1 MLIKNIKVSVLV
13 ANFNKAK
20 YIKRC
25 LESLINQSF
34 KNFEVIF
41 FDDQSND
48 NSIYE
53 AKKFEKRLN
62 IKIIKNN
69 KRKSKHGAYNQ
80 MNSYLEAFYHSKG
93 EILLFLD
100 SDDFF
105 KNNKILKIVKFFL
118 DKDNKK
124 KEILFDLPYIFFSEK
139 NIKLFEIKNRFCK
152 KSWPRFSPQSCISIK
167 RSYFLNIL
175 KNITFKKFPNIDL
188 DFRIAVYSYFISKN
202 FMFFKDYL
210 TFYFQDPDGRASKY
224 KFFSKNWWERR
235 LEAFLFLNY
244 ILKKNKLLTIK
255 SFDYFITINIVRL
268 LSFYENKKII

>member
-1 MLIKNIKVSVLV
+1 MLKKNIKVSVLV
-13 ANFNKAK
+13 VNFNKAK

-25 LESLINQSF
+25 LESLVNQTF
-34 KNFEVIF
+34 KNFDVIF

-53 AKKFEKRLN
+53 AKKFKKRLN

-69 KRKSKHGAYNQ
+69 KIKSKHGAYNQ

-105 KNNKILKIVKFFL
+105 KNNKILKIVEFFL

-124 KEILFDLPYIFFSEK
+124 KVILFDLPYIFFSEK
-139 NIKLFEIKNRFCK
+139 KIKLFEIKNRFLK

-167 RSYFLNIL
+167 RSYFLDIL

-188 DFRIAVYSYFISKN
+188 DFRIAVYSYFVSKN
-202 FMFFKDYL
+202 FMFFKHYL

>member
-1 MLIKNIKVSVLV
+1 MLIRNIKVSVLV
-13 ANFNKAK
+13 VNFNKAK

-25 LESLINQSF
+25 LESLINQTF

-69 KRKSKHGAYNQ
+69 KRKSKYGAYNQ
-80 MNSYLEAFYHSKG
+80 MNSYLKAFYHSKG

-105 KNNKILKIVKFFL
+105 KKNKILKIVKFFL

-139 NIKLFEIKNRFCK
+139 KIKLFEIKNRFLK

-167 RSYFLNIL
+167 RSYFFNIL

-188 DFRIAVYSYFISKN
+188 DFRIAVYSYFVSKN
-202 FMFFKDYL
+202 FMFFKHYL

-268 LSFYENKKII
+268 LSLYENKKII

>member
-1 MLIKNIKVSVLV
+1 MLKKNIKVSVLV
-13 ANFNKAK
+13 VNFNKAK

-25 LESLINQSF
+25 LESLINQTF

-80 MNSYLEAFYHSKG
+80 MHSYLKAFYHSKG

-139 NIKLFEIKNRFCK
+139 KIKLFEIKNRFLK
-152 KSWPRFSPQSCISIK
+152 KSWPRFSPQSCISVK
-167 RSYFLNIL
+167 RDYFLELL
-175 KNITFKKFPNIDL
+175 KNIKFNKYPNIYL
-188 DFRIAVYSYFISKN
+188 DFRIAIYSYFVSNN
-202 FMFFKDYL
+202 FIFLKDYL
-210 TFYFQDPDGRASKY
+210 TFYFQDPDGASSKY
-224 KFFSKNWWERR
+224 KFLSKNWWERR

-244 ILKKNKLLTIK
+244 ILKRNKLLTIK
-255 SFDYFITINIVRL
+255 SFDYLITLIIVNL
-268 LSFYENKKII
+268 LSFYENRKKI

>member
-25 LESLINQSF
+25 LESLINQTF

-69 KRKSKHGAYNQ
+69 KKKSKHGAYNQ

-118 DKDNKK
+118 DIDNKK
-124 KEILFDLPYIFFSEK
+124 KVILFDLPYIFFSEK
-139 NIKLFEIKNRFCK
+139 KIKLFEIKNKFLK
-152 KSWPRFSPQSCISIK
+152 KSWPRFSPQSCISVK
-167 RSYFLNIL
+167 RDYFLELL
-175 KNITFKKFPNIDL
+175 KNIKFYKYPNIYL
-188 DFRIAVYSYFISKN
+188 DFRIAIYSYFVSKN
-202 FMFFKDYL
+202 FIFLKDYL
-210 TFYFQDPDGRASKY
+210 TFYFQDPDGVSSKY

>member
-25 LESLINQSF
+25 LESLINQTF

-69 KRKSKHGAYNQ
+69 KKKSKHGAYNQ

-118 DKDNKK
+118 DNDNKK
-124 KEILFDLPYIFFSEK
+124 NVILFDLPYIFFSEK
-139 NIKLFEIKNRFCK
+139 KIKLFEIKNRFLK
-152 KSWPRFSPQSCISIK
+152 KSWPRFSPQSCITVK
-167 RSYFLNIL
+167 RDYFLELL
-175 KNITFKKFPNIDL
+175 KNIKFYKYPNIYL
-188 DFRIAVYSYFISKN
+188 DFRIAIYSYFVSKN
-202 FMFFKDYL
+202 FIFLKDYL
-210 TFYFQDPDGRASKY
+210 TFYFQDPDGVSSKY

-235 LEAFLFLNY
+235 LEAFLFLNH

>member
-13 ANFNKAK
+13 VNFNKAK

-25 LESLINQSF
+25 LESLINQTF

-69 KRKSKHGAYNQ
+69 KRKSKYGAYNQ
-80 MNSYLEAFYHSKG
+80 MNSYLKAFYHSKG

-105 KNNKILKIVKFFL
+105 KNNKILKVVKFFL
-118 DKDNKK
+118 DQDNKK
-124 KEILFDLPYIFFSEK
+124 KVILFDLPYIFFSK
-139 NIKLFEIKNRFCK
+139 KKIKLFEVKNRFLK
-152 KSWPRFSPQSCISIK
+152 KSWPRFSPQSCISVK
-167 RSYFLNIL
+167 RDYFLELL
-175 KNITFKKFPNIDL
+175 KNIKFNKYPNIYL
-188 DFRIAVYSYFISKN
+188 DFRIAIYSYFVSNN
-202 FMFFKDYL
+202 FIFLKDYL
-210 TFYFQDPDGRASKY
+210 TFYFQDTDGASSKY
-224 KFFSKNWWERR
+224 KFLSKNWWERR

-244 ILKKNKLLTIK
+244 ILKRNKLLTIK